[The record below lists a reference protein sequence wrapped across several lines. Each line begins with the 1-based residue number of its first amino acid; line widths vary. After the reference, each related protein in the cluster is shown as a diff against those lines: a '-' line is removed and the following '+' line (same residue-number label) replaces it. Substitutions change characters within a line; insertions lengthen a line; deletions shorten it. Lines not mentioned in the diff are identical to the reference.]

1 MIEIAD
7 KDNKTVLTAFHMF
20 KLKELSM
27 LIVDTEDRKY
37 SQIKLLDMKTTVFAE
52 HRNHLNEKTHTCI

>member
-7 KDNKTVLTAFHMF
+7 KDNRTVLTAFHTV

-27 LIVDTEDRKY
+27 LIGDTEDKKY
-37 SQIKLLDMKTTVFAE
+37 SQIKLLYMKTTVFAE
-52 HRNHLNEKTHTCI
+52 HRNHLNVKTHTCM